1 MRARGVLDLQALGL
15 EERLQDL
22 ALEGG
27 VLRLSGL
34 WGGARA
40 LVLAAVARRLK
51 RPLLVVTAI
60 LKEAEGLTADL
71 RFFLDRDRVQLFPE
85 PEVPAFQPVSPPLEV
100 RAERLQRLRELRDH
114 ALSVLVLPVRA
125 LFRRLPPPDAL
136 DTTTLHLY
144 PHRIVPLEQVVEV
157 LEVGGYRAVSQVEQ
171 AGEYSRRGGILDI
184 GLPELGHPVRLEFFG
199 DEIESLRYFDVGTQR
214 SLTARERVDGA
225 HPEHV
230 EGVTLLPL
238 SEILLTRASR
248 EVARQRLGSRT
259 PPLVREAIETGR

>member
-51 RPLLVVTAI
+51 RPLLVVTAT

-114 ALSVLVLPVRA
+114 ALSALVLPVRA

-184 GLPELGHPVRLEFFG
+184 GLPQLGHPVRLEFFG
-199 DEIESLRYFDVGTQR
+199 DEIESLRYFDVGT
-214 SLTARERVDGA
+214 
-225 HPEHV
+225 
-230 EGVTLLPL
+230 
-238 SEILLTRASR
+238 
-248 EVARQRLGSRT
+248 
-259 PPLVREAIETGR
+259 